1 MSGIVWIIYIAV
13 IVAIIA
19 GWWMIFTKAGEA
31 GWKAIIPIWNILVL
45 LKIVGREW
53 WWIILMLIPIVG
65 FVIWIIVAL
74 DLAKSYRPRYGIR
87 DRSDLLPVHLVAD
100 PRLRQRHL
108 QGAGSSQDR
117 LAARAANQETS
128 LDGSPARAV
137 GSPSARRIFGAG
149 RAVGSPRDR
158 IEADARVDLDRR
170 HRQHDR
176 IECGEL
182 RDEAL
187 ERLVQRRIAVHEASD
202 G

>member
-1 MSGIVWIIYIAV
+1 MNGIFWIIYLAA

-19 GWWMIFTKAGEA
+19 GWWMIFTKAGED

-74 DLAKSYRPRYGIR
+74 DLAKSYGRGTGFGIG
-87 DRSDLLPVHLVAD
+87 LIILAVHLVAD

-117 LAARAANQETS
+117 LAARGPNQEHHWRKP
-128 LDGSPARAV
+128 GSAA
-137 GSPSARRIFGAG
+137 GLPSARRIFGPGGRGQDRLETGIEGAG
-149 RAVGSPRDR
+149 TRTS
-158 IEADARVDLDRR
+158 RR
-170 HRQHDR
+170 R
-176 IECGEL
+176 
-182 RDEAL
+182 
-187 ERLVQRRIAVHEASD
+187 
-202 G
+202 